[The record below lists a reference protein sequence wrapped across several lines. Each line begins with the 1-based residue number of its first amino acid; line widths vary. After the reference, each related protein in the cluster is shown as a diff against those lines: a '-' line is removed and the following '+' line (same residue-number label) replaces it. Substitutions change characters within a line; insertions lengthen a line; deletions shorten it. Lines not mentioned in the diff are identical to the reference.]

1 MNSFASRPRI
11 GETSMKR
18 FQRILWVSL
27 FSLALVACG
36 GGGGDAGTP
45 SFGPGGGAG
54 GGGGGGTPAPL
65 AADLIVNASS
75 LQLPNTASSSTT
87 VTVTAVD
94 ATRVVVAGAAV
105 QLSADND
112 GVLSQSSTTTDAT
125 GKVTATLTIGGNRAN
140 RIITVTAKSGEV
152 TKTVAVQVVGTRI
165 TSTLVPAIVPP
176 GGGGEVQYRVI
187 DQTGN
192 PMVGQ
197 SVSVS
202 APGLTPASTPAG
214 AVTGPNGDFKFTYTA
229 PATAGSY
236 PIATSIG
243 GVTDTQTVSVQGS
256 SSVGP
261 VTASINSAS
270 VSANPSVVGVN
281 VAGAVASNRS
291 EIRALFLTAGNVP
304 VKNVRVRFDLAGDA
318 NSIGGT
324 FSTGNSTLYA
334 DDNGIVTTAYIPAS
348 RSSPTNG
355 VTVRA
360 CYGTTDTDPNLL
372 NCATN
377 AVVRLTIVSEPLG
390 VSIGTNETIVV
401 GDLTYTKRFLV
412 SVADSAGNA
421 KPDVALSVSLD
432 LPQYRKGFYSVVGD
446 SWVKVGGDL
455 AVCLNEDRNRNGVLE
470 AGEDINGN
478 SRLDPGRSD
487 VTVRLLRSTTAA
499 DGTAIVEITYA
510 KSFGSWIDAWITVA
524 ASGVSGTEGRAT
536 YVLAPIPV
544 DAAAIKNT
552 DTPPAFVRSP
562 YGIVGNCTSPN

>member
-1 MNSFASRPRI
+1 M
-11 GETSMKR
+11 
-18 FQRILWVSL
+18 RILWVSL
-27 FSLALVACG
+27 CSLVLVACG
-36 GGGGDAGTP
+36 GGGGNAGT
-45 SFGPGGGAG
+45 STFGSGSGGGT
-54 GGGGGGTPAPL
+54 GGGGGGTPTPV
-65 AADLIVNASS
+65 AADLIIDATS
-75 LQLPNTASSSTT
+75 LQLTNSASSSTT
-87 VTVTAVD
+87 LTVTAVD
-94 ATRVVVAGAAV
+94 AARVVVAGAVV

-112 GVLSQSSTTTDAT
+112 GVVAQSSTTTDAD
-125 GKVTATLTIGGNRAN
+125 GKVNATLTIGGNRAN
-140 RIITVTAKSGEV
+140 RIITVTATSSAV
-152 TKTVAVQVVGTRI
+152 AKTVAVQVIGTRI

-176 GGGGEVQYRVI
+176 GGVGEVQYRVI

-192 PMVGQ
+192 AMVGQ
-197 SVSVS
+197 AVSVS
-202 APGLTPASTPAG
+202 APGLTPSATAAG
-214 AVTGPNGDFKFTYTA
+214 AVTGTNGDYKFTYTA

-243 GVTDTQTVSVQGS
+243 GVTDTQTLSVQGS
-256 SSVGP
+256 ASVGP
-261 VTASINSAS
+261 VTANINSAS

-281 VAGAVASNRS
+281 AAGAPVNSRS

-324 FSTGNSTLYA
+324 FSTGSNTLYS
-334 DDNGIVTTAYIPAS
+334 DDNGIVSTAYIPGT

-360 CYGTTDTDPNLL
+360 CYGTTDTDPNLIG
-372 NCATN
+372 CVTS
-377 AVVRLTIVSEPLG
+377 AVVQLTLVSEPLG

-421 KPDVALSVSLD
+421 KADVALSVSLD
-432 LPQYRKGFYSVVGD
+432 LPQYRKGFYAVVGD
-446 SWVKVGGDL
+446 SWVKQGGDV
-455 AVCLNEDRNRNGVLE
+455 AVCLNEDSNRNGVLE

-478 SRLDPGRSD
+478 ARLDPGRSD
-487 VTVRLLRSTTAA
+487 VTVRLLRSTTGA

-510 KSFGSWIDAWITVA
+510 KSFGSWADAWITVA

-544 DAAAIKNT
+544 DAAAIKNVNS
-552 DTPPAFVRSP
+552 PPAFVRSP
-562 YGIVGNCTSPN
+562 YGTFGSCSSPN

>member
-1 MNSFASRPRI
+1 MNRVL
-11 GETSMKR
+11 
-18 FQRILWVSL
+18 RILWVSL
-27 FSLALVACG
+27 CSLVLVACG
-36 GGGGDAGTP
+36 GGGGNAGT
-45 SFGPGGGAG
+45 STFGTGSGGGT
-54 GGGGGGTPAPL
+54 GGGGTPTPV
-65 AADLIVNASS
+65 AADLILNADS
-75 LQLPNTASSSTT
+75 LQLTNSASSSTT
-87 VTVTAVD
+87 LTVTAVD
-94 ATRVVVAGAAV
+94 AARVVVAGAGV

-112 GVLSQSSTTTDAT
+112 GVVAQGSTTTDAD
-125 GKVTATLTIGGNRAN
+125 GKVSATLSIGGNRAN
-140 RIITVTAKSGEV
+140 RIITVTATSGTV
-152 TKTVAVQVVGTRI
+152 TKTVAVQVIGTRI
-165 TSTLVPAIVPP
+165 TSTLVPAIVAP
-176 GGGGEVQYRVI
+176 GASGEVQYRVI

-192 PMVGQ
+192 AMVGQ
-197 SVSVS
+197 AVSVS
-202 APGLTPASTPAG
+202 APGLTPANADAA
-214 AVTGPNGDFKFTYTA
+214 AVTGANGDYKFTYTA
-229 PATAGSY
+229 PTTAGSY

-243 GVTDTQTVSVQGS
+243 GVTDTQTLTVQGS

-281 VAGAVASNRS
+281 ATGAPGSSRS

-324 FSTGNSTLYA
+324 FSTGTNTLYS
-334 DDNGIVTTAYIPAS
+334 DDNGIVSTAYIPGS

-372 NCATN
+372 NCVTN
-377 AVVRLTIVSEPLG
+377 AVVQLTVVSEPLG

-421 KPDVALSVSLD
+421 KADVALSVSLD
-432 LPQYRKGFYSVVGD
+432 LPQYRKGFYTIVGD
-446 SWVKVGGDL
+446 SWVKQGGDV
-455 AVCLNEDRNRNGVLE
+455 AVCLNEDGNRNGVLE

-478 SRLDPGRSD
+478 ARLDPGRSD
-487 VTVRLLRSTTAA
+487 VTVRLLSPTTGA

-510 KSFGSWIDAWITVA
+510 KSFGSWVDAWITVA

-544 DAAAIKNT
+544 DAAAIKNVNA
-552 DTPPAFVRSP
+552 PPAFVRSP
-562 YGIVGNCTSPN
+562 YGVVGNCSSPN